1 MKHRN
6 LLMIV
11 VLILAAVQLS
21 GCGVAPIATK
31 AHTSPPAGIT
41 PIPGGDLH
49 HIVLTQQAF
58 DRIGIATAPVRE
70 AAVTRKR
77 IVGGLVDA
85 AAPTGAT
92 GQANPGDVWVRV
104 PLSAGDLNKVDRSQ
118 AARVLSLE
126 GDATGTPAQP
136 AGSAPKG
143 ANTELYYLIN
153 SANHGLA
160 AGQRVRVELALA
172 GGGAQRKIIPYAAVI
187 YDTSSQAWVY
197 TTAAALTY
205 VRHPI
210 TVEYIEGDRAILTDG
225 PAASTPVVTVGG
237 AELFGT
243 EFGVGH

>member
-1 MKHRN
+1 MKHHN
-6 LLMIV
+6 LLIIA
-11 VLILAAVQLS
+11 VLLLAAAPLA
-21 GCGVAPIATK
+21 GCGTGPTIGK
-31 AHTSPPAGIT
+31 AHTIPPAGIT
-41 PIPGGDLH
+41 PLPEGDLH

-58 DRIGIATAPVRE
+58 DRLGIETAPVKE
-70 AAVTRKR
+70 EPITRKR
-77 IVGGLVDA
+77 VVGGLVDTA
-85 AAPTGAT
+85 MPAGAT
-92 GQANPGDVWVRV
+92 GQANPGAVWVRV

-118 AARVLSLE
+118 AVRVLPLE
-126 GDATGTPAQP
+126 GDAAGTPAQP

-143 ANTELYYLIN
+143 ANTELYYLVN

-160 AGQRVRVELALA
+160 ANQRVRVELALA

-210 TVEYIEGDRAILTDG
+210 TVEYSDGDRAILTDG
-225 PAASTPVVTVGG
+225 PAANTPVVTVGG
-237 AELFGT
+237 SELFGT